1 MINIV
6 EKLTIPPSNLAVP
19 GLYIL
24 DETAPQKA
32 KELVPSGRGE
42 LEITDLLNVYLA
54 AKQLKYCILDRGTAW
69 LDTGTTESLLE
80 ASMFVQTI
88 EKRQG
93 QKTACLEEIAFLNS
107 WVSRDHVLALA
118 EKSKNSDWGDYLI
131 EVVSA

>member
-32 KELVPSGRGE
+32 KELVPSGLGE
-42 LEITDLLNVYLA
+42 LAITDLLNVYRA
-54 AKQLKYCILDRGTAW
+54 AKQLKYCILDRGAAW
-69 LDTGTTESLLE
+69 QDTDTTESLLE

-88 EKRQG
+88 ENRQG
-93 QKTACLEEIAFLNS
+93 QQTTCLEDIGFLNS
-107 WVSRDHVLALA
+107 WVSRDHLLALA

-131 EVVSA
+131 VVVSA

>member
-32 KELVPSGRGE
+32 KELVPSGLGE
-42 LEITDLLNVYLA
+42 LAITDLLNVYRA
-54 AKQLKYCILDRGTAW
+54 AKQLKYCILDHGTAW
-69 LDTGTTESLLE
+69 QDTGTTESLLE
-80 ASMFVQTI
+80 ASMFVQTV

-118 EKSKNSDWGDYLI
+118 EKNKNSDWGDYLI

>member
-6 EKLTIPPSNLAVP
+6 EKLTIPPSNLAVL

-32 KELVPSGRGE
+32 KKEVPSGRGE
-42 LEITDLLNVYLA
+42 LAITDLLNVYRA

-69 LDTGTTESLLE
+69 PDTGRTESLLE

-93 QKTACLEEIAFLNS
+93 QKTTCLEEIGFLNS
-107 WVSRDHVLALA
+107 WVSRDHLLALA

>member
-32 KELVPSGRGE
+32 KELVPSGLGE
-42 LEITDLLNVYLA
+42 LAITDLLNVYRA
-54 AKQLKYCILDRGTAW
+54 AKQLKYCILDRGAAW
-69 LDTGTTESLLE
+69 QDTGTTESLLE

-88 EKRQG
+88 ENRQG
-93 QKTACLEEIAFLNS
+93 QQTTCLEDIGFLNS
-107 WVSRDHVLALA
+107 WVSRDHLLALA

-131 EVVSA
+131 VVVSA